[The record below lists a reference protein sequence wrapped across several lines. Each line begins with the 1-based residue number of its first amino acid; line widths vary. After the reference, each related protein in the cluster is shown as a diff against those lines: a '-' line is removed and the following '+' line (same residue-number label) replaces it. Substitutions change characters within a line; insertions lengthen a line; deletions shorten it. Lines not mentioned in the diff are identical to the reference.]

1 MLISA
6 PGAEIPDLLSKRAYE
21 KLLTD
26 LQRII
31 REGKQEAERAAA
43 QALIE
48 SYWAIGKRI
57 AKERLN
63 TRAQYHNAILSDLS
77 ADLSVDLRTLQ
88 RTVTFYRGGRPSR
101 IRARRVPLLR
111 EGL

>member
-6 PGAEIPDLLSKRAYE
+6 TVAEMPDLLTKRNYK

-31 REGKQEAERAAA
+31 REGKEDAERAAA

-48 SYWAIGKRI
+48 SYWSIGQLD
-57 AKERLN
+57 EELYRL
-63 TRAQYHNAILSDLS
+63 TRAS
-77 ADLSVDLRTLQ
+77 AAAVQISGSPQGKATAGWVRCQTPGLR
-88 RTVTFYRGGRPSR
+88 P
-101 IRARRVPLLR
+101 
-111 EGL
+111 